1 MRGRAGGAYRPRYEH
16 SAHRGGTQV
25 PCRLPSRLSG
35 DDRPGWRPRRGP
47 GQLSP
52 QRQRDHRD
60 RRAEDER
67 EPEVPQSGGGA
78 PGGVRGWWTG
88 ARRAGPVP
96 AGRGPGARVAGNGR
110 GAARRAAAGF
120 WRGPVQRR
128 GHPDP
133 SRAVRE
139 LACRPH
145 SPVVAGAEGVRG
157 RLSRSLAGTGLL
169 GPVGRTRARRRRGMR
184 LGSHWLLAT
193 MKIAVIGKGNIGGT
207 LGTKWRA
214 AGHDVVYGARG
225 GSGDGPGGAPVR
237 GIGDA
242 LEGADVVV
250 LAVPGRVV
258 PDVVNDHGA
267 ALAGKVVIDAVNRM
281 GGGAEYDS
289 RALIADAAPSARYV
303 RAFNSL
309 GWENF
314 ADPLPG
320 ANLFFAADPEA
331 RAGAE
336 ELITAVGLEPAFLG
350 DADATAAVDGLL
362 PLWFALAQQNG
373 GNRKVALRVVS

>member
-1 MRGRAGGAYRPRYEH
+1 
-16 SAHRGGTQV
+16 
-25 PCRLPSRLSG
+25 
-35 DDRPGWRPRRGP
+35 
-47 GQLSP
+47 
-52 QRQRDHRD
+52 
-60 RRAEDER
+60 
-67 EPEVPQSGGGA
+67 
-78 PGGVRGWWTG
+78 
-88 ARRAGPVP
+88 
-96 AGRGPGARVAGNGR
+96 
-110 GAARRAAAGF
+110 
-120 WRGPVQRR
+120 
-128 GHPDP
+128 
-133 SRAVRE
+133 
-139 LACRPH
+139 
-145 SPVVAGAEGVRG
+145 
-157 RLSRSLAGTGLL
+157 
-169 GPVGRTRARRRRGMR
+169 
-184 LGSHWLLAT
+184 
-193 MKIAVIGKGNIGGT
+193 MKIAVIGRGNIGGT
-207 LGTKWRA
+207 LGSKWSA

-250 LAVPGRVV
+250 LAVPGAVV

-331 RAGAE
+331 RAVAE

-350 DADATAAVDGLL
+350 DAEATAAVDGLL
-362 PLWFALAQQNG
+362 PLWFALVKQNG
-373 GNRKVALRVVS
+373 GNRKVALRVVR

>member
-1 MRGRAGGAYRPRYEH
+1 
-16 SAHRGGTQV
+16 
-25 PCRLPSRLSG
+25 
-35 DDRPGWRPRRGP
+35 
-47 GQLSP
+47 
-52 QRQRDHRD
+52 
-60 RRAEDER
+60 
-67 EPEVPQSGGGA
+67 
-78 PGGVRGWWTG
+78 
-88 ARRAGPVP
+88 
-96 AGRGPGARVAGNGR
+96 
-110 GAARRAAAGF
+110 
-120 WRGPVQRR
+120 
-128 GHPDP
+128 
-133 SRAVRE
+133 
-139 LACRPH
+139 
-145 SPVVAGAEGVRG
+145 
-157 RLSRSLAGTGLL
+157 
-169 GPVGRTRARRRRGMR
+169 
-184 LGSHWLLAT
+184 

-207 LGTKWRA
+207 LGTKWSA

-250 LAVPGRVV
+250 LAVPGAVV
-258 PDVVNDHGA
+258 PDVVNDHGD

-331 RAGAE
+331 RAVAE

-362 PLWFALAQQNG
+362 PLWFALVKQNG
-373 GNRKVALRVVS
+373 GNRKVALRVVR